1 MTKAEIRELVGLN
14 LVKENG
20 MYFWNRAFVG
30 TTKAK
35 AIETV
40 LRIRAAK

>member
-1 MTKAEIRELVGLN
+1 MTKAEIRELVELN

-40 LRIRAAK
+40 LCIRAAK